1 MGVLDDPICRPIAER
16 YVRWHDFMEQRV
28 DFLLRDS
35 ALHTRAHCARVL
47 LLALVIGNH
56 YHAQDD
62 ELDVLAACAVFHDT
76 RRQDDLL
83 DVGHGKRAANYYQ
96 AFCSTGKLAF
106 DERVAAIISWHDQ
119 PDADGI
125 AAITRDQGKRCA
137 QLYCVFKDA
146 DGLDRIRLGRS
157 ELDSSQLRTDYAP
170 ELVPFAERLL
180 KLSKF

>member
-35 ALHTRAHCARVL
+35 ALHTRAHCSRVL

-56 YHAQDD
+56 YRAQSD

-83 DVGHGKRAANYYQ
+83 DVGHGQRAANYYQ
-96 AFCSTGKLAF
+96 AFCSTGKLTF
-106 DERVAAIISWHDQ
+106 DPRVFAIISWHDK
-119 PDADGI
+119 PDAEGI

-146 DGLDRIRLGRS
+146 DGLDRIRLGKA
-157 ELDSSQLRTDYAP
+157 ELDPAQLRTDYAP
-170 ELVPFAERLL
+170 ELVPFAEQLL